1 MFVAAR
7 VLTSP
12 SSLMLKQ
19 NHFHSNTDRI
29 FMEINVDIQPDCT
42 ATLTASIPADTTSAR
57 RTSIVN
63 AYAGK
68 AKLPGFRPGKT
79 PKSMIEKRFKKE
91 IEEELLDALF
101 DAACSAALEQNPK
114 LKVLNFGKPEQSLD
128 DKGIYTVTC
137 PMTVVP
143 EFELPEYKGI
153 EVTVPSSEVTEKD
166 IDEAINALAE
176 QTAEFTP
183 VTRAAKMDDVAVIDF
198 NTTLEGK
205 PVAEA
210 VGKAVGFLEGRE
222 NQWMKVEDD
231 QFLPGLATSL
241 EGMQAGD
248 TKDITVSLADTFPL
262 EELRGKDLVFHT
274 TLKEVREK
282 TLPVIDEAF
291 AEKVLPGKTLEEL
304 KELVKDNLTQ
314 RKNLQIDESKADQI
328 TEKLADLLDFNLPE
342 SVIER
347 EVYGILQQKLQQVMR
362 GGNTPEDMDK
372 FLEEAREEARN
383 EARRNLKVFFMLQEV
398 AQAENIS
405 VTEMELYN
413 EVARQADQQKKN
425 IKSYIR
431 ELQREGR
438 VHGIRMSLLTAKVLD
453 FLTKEAKVTVD
464 EQ

>member
-198 NTTLEGK
+198 NTTMEGK

-210 VGKAVGFLEGRE
+210 VGKTVGFLEGRE

-282 TLPVIDEAF
+282 TPPVIDEAF

-304 KELVKDNLTQ
+304 KELVKDNLAQ
-314 RKNLQIDESKADQI
+314 RKTLQIDESKADQI

-453 FLTKEAKVTVD
+453 FLTKEAKVTID

>member
-1 MFVAAR
+1 
-7 VLTSP
+7 
-12 SSLMLKQ
+12 MLKQ

-198 NTTLEGK
+198 NTTMEGK

-210 VGKAVGFLEGRE
+210 VGKTVGFLEGRE

-282 TLPVIDEAF
+282 TPPVIDEAF

-304 KELVKDNLTQ
+304 KELVKDNLAQ
-314 RKNLQIDESKADQI
+314 RKTLQIDESKADQI

-453 FLTKEAKVTVD
+453 FLTKEAKVTID